1 MLAQHSD
8 RVKHGGGTTGGA
20 YMGVARVREGTPLR
34 RIDIK
39 VYPST
44 YSHSITSTSKYSH
57 SMYVDKVYLH
67 PHAHGHACTCTC
79 TYTYTYI
86 CQVYPELLEASAL
99 LHFTGS
105 GKFNR
110 SLSRL
115 ANQAG

>member
-1 MLAQHSD
+1 MTERAHEHVLPRLIDELQREGLLQYHLTGRDGWKPSAAMLAQHSD

-39 VYPST
+39 VYP
-44 YSHSITSTSKYSH
+44 
-57 SMYVDKVYLH
+57 
-67 PHAHGHACTCTC
+67 
-79 TYTYTYI
+79 
-86 CQVYPELLEASAL
+86 ELLEASAL

-115 ANQAG
+115 ANQVS

>member
-1 MLAQHSD
+1 
-8 RVKHGGGTTGGA
+8 
-20 YMGVARVREGTPLR
+20 MGVARVREGTPLR

-44 YSHSITSTSKYSH
+44 YSHGITSTSKYSH
-57 SMYVDKVYLH
+57 SMYVAKVYLH
-67 PHAHGHACTCTC
+67 PHACGHAYAHACTCTC
-79 TYTYTYI
+79 TYTCI

-115 ANQAG
+115 ANQVA